1 MRLVVDASVA
11 LKWAIRGADSAV
23 AFELLASE
31 TLMLPDFW
39 LNEATNALWVQA
51 WRGLMSAED
60 VRDGLTLLK
69 ERVPSTVTA
78 AMDLH
83 ASALEIAL
91 EVGCSPYDTLYA
103 AFALAIGADHVIA
116 ADRPFLAALRRHPD
130 PAVARLPLDLRDWA
144 SGRGAT
150 SPGGA

>member
-11 LKWAIRGADSAV
+11 LKWAIQEDDSAV
-23 AFELLASE
+23 AFDLLTSE

-51 WRGLMSAED
+51 RRGLMSAGD
-60 VRDGLTLLK
+60 VLDGLKLLK
-69 ERVPSTVTA
+69 ERVPQMPTA
-78 AMDLH
+78 ALDLH
-83 ASALEIAL
+83 ATALKIAL

-116 ADRPFLAALRRHPD
+116 ADRPFIAALRRHPQA
-130 PAVARLPLDLRDWA
+130 AVASLPLHLHDWA
-144 SGRGAT
+144 SGRA
-150 SPGGA
+150 S